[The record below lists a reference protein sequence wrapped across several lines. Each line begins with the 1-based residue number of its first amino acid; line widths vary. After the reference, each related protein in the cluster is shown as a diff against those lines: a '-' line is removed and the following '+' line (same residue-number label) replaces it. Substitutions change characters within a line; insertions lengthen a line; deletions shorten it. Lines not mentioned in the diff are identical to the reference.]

1 MSLQKVTPTP
11 ANSPWDAVLRRLQ
24 AATLGEFEI
33 KRELGRGGMAA
44 VYLAHDIALDLK
56 VAIKVMAPGVMMG
69 EGMIDRFRFEA
80 VTVAKLSHPNIVRV
94 HALRQAAEDLH
105 FIVMQYIPGRTI
117 ERVVRETGP
126 LPIDVVRTVIGQ
138 VAHALAYAHRR
149 GVVHRDVKPGNIML
163 DGTGDVVVTDFGIAK
178 DATAPSHTLT
188 GSVVGTPAYMSPEQ
202 CLPQPLTGASDQYSL
217 GVVAFEMITG
227 QVPFSGPSY
236 SVMHAHRHG
245 ELPSIR
251 NLRPDCPPDLEAA
264 VTRMLAKT
272 PEARFPSIGEAAAA
286 AGARPLGEHDP
297 IRVELLRL
305 AAVEESAVLDS
316 VYPTPRSPV
325 PQTRASIPRLAPTE
339 PVASQ
344 GDEPR
349 PPTPPAQ
356 PPAPPARATPAAPI
370 PPAGDISAARTVVD
384 PALLT
389 PSRGVTSG
397 VQPAATSSASRTPSR
412 RVIIGAVAALLVVVA
427 GAIAITR
434 PWREVD
440 ATENHPAPPAPLP
453 PPGPAP
459 TATVR
464 ITSVPLAVTVGDTF
478 RLAATV
484 QGPDSLSPG
493 PNEWR
498 SSAPALLRIDS
509 NGRAFALREGAVTIR
524 LRRGALTDSIVLQ
537 VNRRTVITT
546 PPPPV
551 ARLVITS
558 PARTIRVGERVRL
571 RVYEIDAAENRRPP
585 SARVTWSSADVTV
598 ALVDPATGELVAR
611 APGRAVISAR
621 TPTGRATIALA
632 VAEPPT
638 VRVPDPASPKED
650 SVVAAPPPPAPDPE
664 PVRERPPPP
673 KSPAELR
680 AELEETVHSYARAI
694 EAEDLVR
701 MRGLFPAMTGAQ
713 ADGFRAFFDGARD
726 IKLAIGRIDA
736 HGPLAATVGAV
747 ARARVTYRIEY
758 FNTSLR
764 RNAREA
770 AAWDATLER
779 TATGW
784 RMLSVR

>member
-1 MSLQKVTPTP
+1 
-11 ANSPWDAVLRRLQ
+11 VLRRLQ

-44 VYLAHDIALDLK
+44 VYLAHDLALDIK
-56 VAIKVMAPGVMMG
+56 VALKVMAPGIMMG
-69 EGMIDRFRFEA
+69 EGMIERFRLEA

-105 FIVMQYIPGRTI
+105 FIVMQYIPGRTV

-178 DATAPSHTLT
+178 VATAPSHTLT

-202 CLPQPLTGASDQYSL
+202 CFAQPLTGASDQYSL
-217 GVVAFEMITG
+217 GVVAFEMVTG

-236 SVMHAHRHG
+236 SVMHGHTHD
-245 ELPSIR
+245 EPPPIQS
-251 NLRPDCPPDLEAA
+251 LRPDCPPDLEVA
-264 VTRMLAKT
+264 VRRMLAKT
-272 PEARFPSIGEAAAA
+272 PEARFPSISEAATAV
-286 AGARPLGEHDP
+286 GARALGEHDP
-297 IRVELLRL
+297 LRAELLRL
-305 AAVEESAVLDS
+305 AAVEESTLLDAM
-316 VYPTPRSPV
+316 YPTPRSPV
-325 PQTRASIPRLAPTE
+325 PHTRSSVARVARTE
-339 PVASQ
+339 PVA
-344 GDEPR
+344 
-349 PPTPPAQ
+349 PPTAAPPAATPPAQ
-356 PPAPPARATPAAPI
+356 PPAPATPAPATHAPATPSPATPAAPM
-370 PPAGDISAARTVVD
+370 PLAGDISAARTVVD

-389 PSRGVTSG
+389 PSGGVTRS
-397 VQPAATSSASRTPSR
+397 VQPPPTGSASRTPSR
-412 RVIIGAVAALLVVVA
+412 RLLIGAGAALLAVVVGAVA
-427 GAIAITR
+427 ITQ
-434 PWREVD
+434 PWREGD
-440 ATENHPAPPAPLP
+440 PTEYHPVSPAPPTPLP

-464 ITSVPLAVTVGDTF
+464 IGSVPLAVTVGDTVM
-478 RLAATV
+478 LAATV

-537 VNRRTVITT
+537 VNRRTVITA

-551 ARLVITS
+551 ARLAITS

-571 RVYEIDAAENRRPP
+571 RVEEIDAAENRRPP

-598 ALVDPATGELVAR
+598 ALVDPATGEVVAR

-632 VAEPPT
+632 VAAPPT
-638 VRVPDPASPKED
+638 VRVPDPASSKQD

-664 PVRERPPPP
+664 PVRERPPPT

-680 AELEETVHSYARAI
+680 AELDETVHSYARAI

-701 MRGLFPAMTGAQ
+701 MRGLFPAMTRAQ

-764 RNAREA
+764 RSAREA

-784 RMLSVR
+784 RMVAIR